1 MSSLEMDSSEPLS
14 QNAEEKEYSLSNT
27 VEMTSLPN
35 SLESDMDLSESLEN
49 GNKDGSEDQD
59 SQTNSS
65 SNNSS
70 NDESPPSQDQSPVSV
85 KLSYTQ
91 VKVISPNNKEVSFD
105 YGSQDLE
112 KDGSCRVKVQTT
124 TNGSQEVSP
133 DEINGNPVHRPVAL
147 SVSSLQVQVTTNGS
161 QELLGGKNNG
171 SQEIFVNGVTEISV
185 TLSRESSNENRRS
198 LKRKQGSVEEEEGKE
213 KKFK

>member
-124 TNGSQEVSP
+124 TNGRQEVSP
-133 DEINGNPVHRPVAL
+133 DEINGDL
-147 SVSSLQVQVTTNGS
+147 VSSLQVQVTTNGS

-185 TLSRESSNENRRS
+185 TLSRENSNENRRS